1 VIEERTPSPQ
11 DAAEVTA
18 QAPRPQSG
26 WETLVRGLPGHPL
39 HPPFTDAT
47 IGMFTLAA
55 ALAIVGALGFI
66 PDPAAKAMW
75 LALIGGL
82 IVSLPTAATGF
93 ADWVTIPWGSPRWRA
108 ATLHLVAMLLAVTVF
123 ALAAWQQYGG
133 YRQGHVTGAGLWLT
147 LAGFTV
153 LMAGGWLGGSV
164 VFVHGMRVLGRSETT
179 GTDPGTKFERSTR

>member
-1 VIEERTPSPQ
+1 VIEDRSATLQEEPEAAAPEPRSLWRT
-11 DAAEVTA
+11 
-18 QAPRPQSG
+18 
-26 WETLVRGLPGHPL
+26 LIRGLPGHPL

-55 ALAIVGALGFI
+55 GLAIVGSAGLI
-66 PDPAAKAMW
+66 REPAGKAMW

-82 IVSLPTAATGF
+82 IAALPTAATGF

-108 ATLHLVAMLLAVTVF
+108 ATLHLGAMLLAVTVF

-147 LAGFTV
+147 LAGFAV

-164 VFVHGMRVLGRSETT
+164 VFVHGMRVLGRTEPT
-179 GTDPGTKFERSTR
+179 GTGPDTDVERRTR